1 MECPKCGFDN
11 PSASSFC
18 NKCGTQVSSTGEVH
32 RSATETIQIPI
43 KELTAGGTFANRYQI
58 IEELGKGGMGRVYKV
73 LDKEIGEK
81 VALKLLNPQIAAES
95 KTIERFRNELKTA
108 RQISHKNVCRMYHLS
123 KEEGAPYIIMEYV
136 RGEDLKSMIRMMG
149 SLSPGQT
156 VSIAKQVCEGLSE
169 AHRLGVIHR
178 DLKPQNIMI
187 DRNGD
192 VKIMDFGIART
203 LQAKGIT
210 GEGIMI
216 GTPEYM
222 SPEQAEGKEAD
233 ERADIYALGI
243 VLFEMLTGRVP
254 FEGETPLSVALK
266 HKTEAPPDPRKINA
280 QIPDDLARLILRCL
294 EKEKGKRYQSAQELL
309 GEFTKIEKGI
319 PTSEKALPIKKSL
332 TSKEMTVRFRR
343 KWKTVAGIIAVAI
356 VALLA
361 VLYVTRQNP
370 IPASAKKKLAVL
382 PFENLGPPEDEY
394 FADGITDE
402 IIARLTSINEL
413 GVISRNSSVQY
424 KKTTKPIDQIGEEL
438 GVQYILSGT
447 IRWQK
452 SAEGAGRFRV
462 TPTLSRASD
471 ATQMWANVYDGQM
484 AEIFQVQS
492 DVARRVVAELGIALG
507 EPEKQ
512 TLEAK
517 PTENMEAYDF
527 YLRGNDF
534 TYGGRDSK
542 DEFNSAVEMYEKA
555 VALDTNFFQAYA
567 MLSRTQSY
575 YYWYHYDRSEERV
588 AKTKWAADKALGLN
602 ADAAETHM
610 ALGYYFYCCKL
621 DYEQALKHF
630 GLVLEIQPKNSAII
644 QGIAAVKRRQ
654 GRYSES
660 LANFALWLEIDPRNA
675 LAAFNFGETCALVRN
690 YKEAE
695 RLYNR
700 ALFLNPDYARA
711 YAWKTRLYL
720 NWQGDTTK
728 ARQVLDEAW
737 KSVVA
742 REDNFITYH
751 SILVDTNDSRYQDAL
766 NRILSTPFE
775 TFEDQFYCVPK
786 AQLSAQI
793 YGLTNEKKKEQKYY
807 DAARIY
813 IENSVKT
820 QPDDSRFWSAL
831 GIAYAGLGFKDKAI
845 QAAKKGTELM
855 PVSKEAYRGVFRARD
870 LAQVYVMVGEYD
882 KAFDQI
888 EYLLSIPGEL
898 SVPLLKIDPVWAPLR
913 ALPRFQKLAQ
923 KY

>member
-1 MECPKCGFDN
+1 MDCPKCGFDN

-18 NKCGTQVSSTGEVH
+18 NKCGAQISPIEEL
-32 RSATETIQIPI
+32 APAITETIQIPV
-43 KELTAGGTFANRYQI
+43 KELAPGSTFAKRYQI

-81 VALKLLNPQIAAES
+81 VALKLLNPEIAAES

-136 RGEDLKSMIRMMG
+136 RGEDLKNMIRMMG
-149 SLSPGQT
+149 RLSPGQA
-156 VSIAKQVCEGLSE
+156 VSIAKQACEGLSE
-169 AHRLGVIHR
+169 AHRLGVVHR

-203 LQAKGIT
+203 LRAKGIT
-210 GEGIMI
+210 GEGVMI

-222 SPEQAEGKEAD
+222 SPEQTEGKEAD

-266 HKTEAPPDPRKINA
+266 HKTEATPDPRRINT

-319 PTSEKALPIKKSL
+319 PTAEKALPIKKSL
-332 TSKEMTVRFRR
+332 TSKEMTVRFR
-343 KWKTVAGIIAVAI
+343 KSWKTVAGLAAVAI

-370 IPASAKKKLAVL
+370 IPTSAKKKLAVI
-382 PFENLGPPEDEY
+382 PFENLGPPQDEY

-402 IIARLTSINEL
+402 IIARLTSIREL
-413 GVISRNSSVQY
+413 GVISRNSSAQY
-424 KKTTKPIDQIGEEL
+424 KKTTKPIKQIGEEL

-452 SAEGAGRFRV
+452 STEGAGRFRI

-471 ATQMWANVYDGQM
+471 ATQVWANVYDGQIT
-484 AEIFQVQS
+484 EIFEVQS
-492 DVARRVVAELGIALG
+492 DTAKKVVDALGIALATR
-507 EPEKQ
+507 ERQ
-512 TLEAK
+512 SLEAK

-534 TYGGRDSK
+534 SYGGRDTK
-542 DEFNSAVEMYEKA
+542 DDLASAIDMYEKA
-555 VALDTNFFQAYA
+555 VTLDANFLLAYA
-567 MLSRTQSY
+567 MLSRTHSY

-588 AKTKWAADKALGLN
+588 AKARWAADRALGLDP
-602 ADAAETHM
+602 DAAETHM

-654 GRYSES
+654 GRYNES
-660 LANFALWLEIDPRNA
+660 IANFTLWLETDPRNA
-675 LAAFNFGETCALVRN
+675 LATFNLGETCALVRN

-695 RLYNR
+695 RHYNR
-700 ALFLNPDYARA
+700 ALFLSSDYPRALSWKAR
-711 YAWKTRLYL
+711 LFL
-720 NWQGDTTK
+720 NSQGDTQK
-728 ARQVLDEAW
+728 AQQVLEEAS
-737 KSVVA
+737 KVLGT

-751 SILVDTNDSRYQDAL
+751 WVLVQIYEGRYQDAL
-766 NRILSTPFE
+766 KRISSTPFE

-793 YGLTNEKKKEQKYY
+793 YGLTNEKEKEQEYY

-855 PVSKEAYRGVFRARD
+855 PISKEAYRGIFRARD

-898 SVPLLKIDPVWAPLR
+898 SIALLKLDPVWASLR
-913 ALPRFQKLAQ
+913 GLPRFQKLVQ